1 MEFFMKESSQ
11 TMLYVVYYIVGLI
24 FSFTVVSIC
33 GLFAAAGILHLIA
46 YVQKINI

>member
-33 GLFAAAGILHLIA
+33 GLFAAAGILHLISYA
-46 YVQKINI
+46 QKINI